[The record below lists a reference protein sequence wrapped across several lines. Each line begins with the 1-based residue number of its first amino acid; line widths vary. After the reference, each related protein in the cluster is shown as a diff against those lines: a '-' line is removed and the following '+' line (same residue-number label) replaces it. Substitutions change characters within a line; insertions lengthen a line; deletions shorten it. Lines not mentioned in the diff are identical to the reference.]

1 MAKPVILTVDDD
13 PQVLR
18 AVARDLRQR
27 YGERYRVLRADS
39 GQAALKALNQLKERD
54 DPVALLLA
62 DQRMP
67 HIDGVTFLGE
77 AMDLFPTAKRALLT
91 AYADTDAAIGAINE
105 SKIHYYLLKPWDPPE
120 QKLYPVIDDL
130 LDDWQAGYR
139 PPFEGIRLIGDR
151 WSPEAHTLRD
161 FLARSLVPY
170 QWLDIEQDDDATAV
184 MTRAGL
190 TPEDLPAVVFEDDTS
205 ASRPDPATV
214 AERAGLQTRA
224 ASDFYDLVIVG
235 AGPAGL
241 AAAVYGASEGLSVAL
256 LDSSVPGGQAGTS
269 SRIENY
275 LGFPAGLS
283 GADLARRAVTQAKR
297 FGTEII
303 APRAVESFDL
313 QEHYKRVTLGD
324 GSEISSHVLIL
335 ATGVAYRRPDI
346 PGIDRFGGAGVYYG
360 SSLSEAMACRGE
372 EVYVVG
378 AGNSA
383 GQAAMFLADYAA
395 KVTMLVRGKDLGSK
409 MSNYLVERIDE
420 HPLISVRV
428 ETLVVAVD
436 GAEHLET
443 LTLETQDGTET
454 VATNALFIFV
464 GASPQPGWLP
474 ERVQR
479 DERGFVLT
487 GPDLSYEGLD
497 WPLERAPFLLETS
510 IPGVFAAGDVRH
522 GSVKR
527 VASAVG
533 EGSISVQFVHRY
545 LGEVKV

>member
-39 GQAALKALNQLKERD
+39 GQAALEALNQFKERD

-91 AYADTDAAIGAINE
+91 AYVDTDAAIGAINE

-170 QWLDIEQDDDATAV
+170 QWLDIEQDDATAV

-205 ASRPDPATV
+205 ASRPDPAAV

-224 ASDFYDLVIVG
+224 TSDFYDLVIVG

-256 LDSSVPGGQAGTS
+256 LNSSVPGGQAGTS

-275 LGFPAGLS
+275 LGFPVGLS
-283 GADLARRAVTQAKR
+283 GTDLARRAVTQAKR

-383 GQAAMFLADYAA
+383 GQAAMFLADYAS
-395 KVTMLVRGKDLGSK
+395 KVTMLVRGSNLGSK

-420 HPLISVRV
+420 HPLISVRL

-454 VATNALFIFV
+454 VATNALFIFI
-464 GASPQPGWLP
+464 GASPQTGRLP

-487 GPDLSYEGLD
+487 GPDLSDEGLD
-497 WPLERAPFLLETS
+497 WPLERAPFLLEAS
-510 IPGVFAAGDVRH
+510 IPGVFATGDVRH

>member
-18 AVARDLRQR
+18 ALARDLRQR

-39 GQAALKALNQLKERD
+39 GQAALEALNQLKERD

-91 AYADTDAAIGAINE
+91 AYVDTDAAIGAINE
-105 SKIHYYLLKPWDPPE
+105 GKIHYYLLKPWDPPE

-170 QWLDIEQDDDATAV
+170 QWLDIEQDDATAV

-205 ASRPDPATV
+205 ASRPDPAAV

-224 ASDFYDLVIVG
+224 TSDFYDLVIVG

-256 LDSSVPGGQAGTS
+256 LNSSVPGGQAGTS

-275 LGFPAGLS
+275 LGFPVGLS

-360 SSLSEAMACRGE
+360 SSLSEAIACRGE

-383 GQAAMFLADYAA
+383 GQAAMFLARLRIQGDRA
-395 KVTMLVRGKDLGSK
+395 GSGSNLGSK

-420 HPLISVRV
+420 HPLISVRL

-454 VATNALFIFV
+454 VATNALFIFI
-464 GASPQPGWLP
+464 GASPQTGRLP

-487 GPDLSYEGLD
+487 GPDLSDEGLD
-497 WPLERAPFLLETS
+497 WPLERTPFLLEVS
-510 IPGVFAAGDVRH
+510 IPGVFATGDVRH

>member
-18 AVARDLRQR
+18 ALARDLRQR

-39 GQAALKALNQLKERD
+39 GQAALEALNQLKERD

-91 AYADTDAAIGAINE
+91 AYVDTDAAIGAINE
-105 SKIHYYLLKPWDPPE
+105 GKIHYYLLKPWDPPE

-170 QWLDIEQDDDATAV
+170 QWLDIEQDDATAV

-205 ASRPDPATV
+205 ASRPDPAAV

-224 ASDFYDLVIVG
+224 TSDFYDLVIVG

-256 LDSSVPGGQAGTS
+256 LNSSVPGGQAGTS

-275 LGFPAGLS
+275 LGFPVGLS

-360 SSLSEAMACRGE
+360 SSLSEAIACRGE

-383 GQAAMFLADYAA
+383 GQAAMFLADYAS
-395 KVTMLVRGKDLGSK
+395 KVTVLVRGSNLGSK

-420 HPLISVRV
+420 HPLISVRL

-454 VATNALFIFV
+454 VATNALFIFI
-464 GASPQPGWLP
+464 GASPQTGRLP

-487 GPDLSYEGLD
+487 GPDLSDEGLD
-497 WPLERAPFLLETS
+497 WPLERTPFLLEVS
-510 IPGVFAAGDVRH
+510 IPGVFATGDVRH

>member
-39 GQAALKALNQLKERD
+39 GQAALEALNQFKERD

-91 AYADTDAAIGAINE
+91 AYVDTDAAIGAINE

-170 QWLDIEQDDDATAV
+170 QWLDIEQDDATAV

-205 ASRPDPATV
+205 ASRPDPAAV

-224 ASDFYDLVIVG
+224 TSDFYDLVIVG

-256 LDSSVPGGQAGTS
+256 LSSSVPGGQAGTS

-275 LGFPAGLS
+275 LGFPVGLS
-283 GADLARRAVTQAKR
+283 GTDLARRAVTQAKR

-383 GQAAMFLADYAA
+383 GQAAMFLADYAS
-395 KVTMLVRGKDLGSK
+395 KVTMLVRGSNLGSK

-420 HPLISVRV
+420 HPLISVRL

-454 VATNALFIFV
+454 VATNALFIFI
-464 GASPQPGWLP
+464 GASPQTGRLP

-487 GPDLSYEGLD
+487 GPDLSDEGLD
-497 WPLERAPFLLETS
+497 WPLERAPFLLEAS
-510 IPGVFAAGDVRH
+510 IPGVFATGDVRH